1 LKRWLSKALE
11 RRLRSRKKKV
21 ASSGSGRVTLVMT
34 KKRRKH
40 IRIKGF
46 SAR

>member
-1 LKRWLSKALE
+1 LSKALE
-11 RRLRSRKKKV
+11 RKLRSRKKKV
-21 ASSGSGRVTLVMT
+21 ASSGFGKVTQVMT

-40 IRIKGF
+40 TRKKGF